1 MRQHMRAAR
10 IKVQRAL
17 THELQLGRHGGG
29 LLQLPDGRENH
40 GIQRRRHMLGVA
52 CTLAALECSRKAAQA
67 GLCSEDNS
75 SLALLAGQHRWSGE
89 SRHAASGRQ
98 LRRVCSCAGQ
108 QQR

>member
-40 GIQRRRHMLGVA
+40 GI
-52 CTLAALECSRKAAQA
+52 LAALECSRKAAQA

-89 SRHAASGRQ
+89 SRHAGSGRQ